1 MQSQMDSGGEGRER
15 DAELEAF
22 CTPHPLFD
30 ESRGR
35 GREREKSECER
46 GTQEAN

>member
-1 MQSQMDSGGEGRER
+1 MQSQMDLGGEGKGRER

-30 ESRGR
+30 ESRRR
-35 GREREKSECER
+35 GREREKKWM
-46 GTQEAN
+46 